1 MSVGRILFTA
11 KFQRFAILVGIL
23 FLAYA
28 FYRLDPYVSRW
39 TRSDG
44 LVLKHGTFV
53 LLDSRSSSVA

>member
-1 MSVGRILFTA
+1 MSVGRILFTS
-11 KFQRFAILVGIL
+11 KFRRFAILVGIL
-23 FLAYA
+23 LLAYA
-28 FYRLDPYVSRW
+28 FYRLDPHVSRW

>member
-1 MSVGRILFTA
+1 MPVGRILFTL
-11 KFQRFAILVGIL
+11 KFRRFAILVGIL
-23 FLAYA
+23 LLAYA

-39 TRSDG
+39 RRSDG

>member
-1 MSVGRILFTA
+1 MSVGRILFTS
-11 KFQRFAILVGIL
+11 KFRRFAILVGIL
-23 FLAYA
+23 LLAYA

>member
-1 MSVGRILFTA
+1 MSVGRILFTS
-11 KFQRFAILVGIL
+11 KVRRFAILVGIL
-23 FLAYA
+23 LLAYA

-53 LLDSRSSSVA
+53 ILDSRSSSVA